1 MLMDHAD
8 AGGDGVVGTPY
19 RGRLA
24 AHADFAAVGLIKT
37 VENRHERRLAGAIL
51 THYSVDASFRHFKI
65 DVAISMD
72 WPEALIDADQF
83 DCGLCHA
90 LPVHVFIVGQ
100 VLTRHCSPANDAP
113 PELHSRQIRL
123 LLSISNPV
131 GPGKADDRKEGMAMS
146 VDRLTNLEIR
156 IAEQERTIEEL
167 SGQLAEQW
175 KTIDRLQK
183 KVAELTERFLALEE
197 QTAPA
202 VPVTRPPHW

>member
-65 DVAISMD
+65 DVAIGMD
-72 WPEALIDADQF
+72 WPEALVDADQF

-100 VLTRHCSPANDAP
+100 VLTRHCSLPTTRRPSFTLDK
-113 PELHSRQIRL
+113 SGCYCQFRTRWDR
-123 LLSISNPV
+123 
-131 GPGKADDRKEGMAMS
+131 GKLTTARKEW
-146 VDRLTNLEIR
+146 
-156 IAEQERTIEEL
+156 QC
-167 SGQLAEQW
+167 
-175 KTIDRLQK
+175 
-183 KVAELTERFLALEE
+183 
-197 QTAPA
+197 
-202 VPVTRPPHW
+202 